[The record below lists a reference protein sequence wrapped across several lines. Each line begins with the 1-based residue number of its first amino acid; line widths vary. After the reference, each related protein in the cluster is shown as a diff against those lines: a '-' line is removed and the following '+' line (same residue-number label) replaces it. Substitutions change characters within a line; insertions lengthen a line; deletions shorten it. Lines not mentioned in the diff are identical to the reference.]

1 LSSPSAGLT
10 GYASG
15 LNPPPAKVR
24 CSRGE
29 EVVEKGHFMV
39 KSQTWLTYA
48 LISALLYRL
57 WGLFSKLATNYI
69 DPKSAF
75 IYDVLGSVLVAL
87 AVLVKTGFQLQV
99 DSLGIFYGI
108 CTGISAMVATLF
120 FLMAV
125 SQGPVSIVGTI
136 TALYPTVTIL
146 LAFLILK
153 EPISLRQAIG
163 IGLAVAAIVLC
174 AKN

>member
-1 LSSPSAGLT
+1 MIKAETWLI
-10 GYASG
+10 YALMSG
-15 LNPPPAKVR
+15 LIY
-24 CSRGE
+24 G
-29 EVVEKGHFMV
+29 
-39 KSQTWLTYA
+39 
-48 LISALLYRL
+48 L
-57 WGLFSKLATNYI
+57 WGIFGKLATNFT
-69 DPKSAF
+69 DPKSAL
-75 IYDVLGSVLVAL
+75 IYEVIGGLVVAF

-153 EPISLRQAIG
+153 EPISLRQAVG
-163 IGLAVAAIVLC
+163 MALAVAAIVLC